1 MQTGDYILSKATDLM
16 TRRGVTSVT
25 MDMIASSCGIS
36 KRTLYEIYPDKRTL
50 VSQVVHDIYQA
61 REKHMSQ
68 ILDEVPNKLEA
79 ILRIYLDVR
88 EHVTKI
94 SEVFTNDVERLYPDI
109 LSEILKREQNYTQ
122 GLTRILAQGQDEGVF
137 RRTHNTAILAAYF
150 TISMR
155 QMPQTLRLYPKGTSL
170 SAALDGA
177 FISFLRGVASAKGI
191 EIIDKTFAEH
201 NIEQ

>member
-1 MQTGDYILSKATDLM
+1 MQTGDYILSKAKDLM

-50 VSQVVHDIYQA
+50 VSQVVRDIYQA
-61 REKHMSQ
+61 REKHMRQ

-170 SAALDGA
+170 GAALDGA